1 MTSSTATAMAQVR
14 LTAGLSAIAVGF
26 VTFWLSRV
34 VDSGFVHGFFQGATL
49 ALMVAGAYLVGAAV
63 WHRRSRGQ
71 VEDDRHWLPSRDGA
85 GDGPAAEHRGP
96 R

>member
-1 MTSSTATAMAQVR
+1 MRSSPDAAMSTVR
-14 LTAGLSAIAVGF
+14 LTAGTTAIAVGV

-34 VDSGFVHGFFQGATL
+34 VESGFVHGFFQGATV
-49 ALMVAGAYLVGAAV
+49 ALMVAGAYLVGAAL

-71 VEDDRHWLPSRDGA
+71 TEDDRHWLPSRDGA
-85 GDGPAAEHRGP
+85 GEAPGAGGREP